1 MTQYSHLKLGTFQQC
16 KQKYKFQYIDKVKV
30 ESKDTIETFLGG
42 LVHKTLEKLYKDLKF
57 QKLNTKEELL
67 NFFKE
72 CWNKEFNDKILI
84 VKKDYKKENYFEMG
98 IKFISDYYEHYKPFN
113 NLTTLG
119 LETEYRLELDDG
131 NSYHVRMDRLSCDKD
146 GNYYV
151 CDYKTN
157 NQLKPQ
163 EELDEDRQLAMY
175 SLWVKNNFNDC
186 KNVKLVWYFLAFDK
200 EMISERNEEQL
211 LNLKLDVQNIIK
223 EIESCN
229 NFPTTVSNLCDW
241 CAYKSLC
248 PAWKHELELEN
259 KTEEEFKDDD
269 GVKLVDEYEFLDSTR
284 KQTESRLEEIKE
296 KLIKFSK
303 QKEMS
308 VIWGSNKKASIKE
321 FTKVN
326 YPEDKN
332 ELTELLK
339 KKGLYNKYSM
349 ICYQRLSPIIIK
361 QAIDKEIISLVKE
374 EKDYRISLSKRKDED
389 E

>member
-1 MTQYSHLKLGTFQQC
+1 MTQYSHSKLGTFQQC
-16 KQKYKFQYIDKVKV
+16 KQKYKFQYVDRVKV

-119 LETEYRLELDDG
+119 IETEYRLELDDG

-229 NFPTTVSNLCDW
+229 NFLTTISNLCDW

>member
-1 MTQYSHLKLGTFQQC
+1 MTQYSHSKLGTFQQC
-16 KQKYKFQYIDKVKV
+16 KQKYKFQYVDRVKV

-119 LETEYRLELDDG
+119 IETEYRLELDDG

-269 GVKLVDEYEFLDSTR
+269 GVKLVDEYEFLDNTI
-284 KQTESRLEEIKE
+284 KQAESRLEKVKE

-361 QAIDKEIISLVKE
+361 QAIDKEIIGLVKE

-389 E
+389 G